1 MGCGAS
7 NPSVVESDPKLDG
20 TRMTSTAQGSR
31 TIQAPVSFMVPAEE
45 NDANSDE
52 TSNSII
58 KAHPPKRFKRLE
70 DEMLMLTQEEL
81 QRRHNEA
88 EQRRNAILE
97 LRVRSARLS
106 TQKGLRR
113 QARPINEVIPQSIK
127 NEQLANASVLVLTNT
142 GRGMDEFR
150 TGVMEL

>member
-1 MGCGAS
+1 MKMFQS
-7 NPSVVESDPKLDG
+7 NRELNSCVSL
-20 TRMTSTAQGSR
+20 A
-31 TIQAPVSFMVPAEE
+31 IQAPVSFMVPAEE

-88 EQRRNAILE
+88 EQRRNAVNILQFARIIHE
-97 LRVRSARLS
+97 LNLFVQYRFWSYGFVVLAF
-106 TQKGLRR
+106 
-113 QARPINEVIPQSIK
+113 RPK
-127 NEQLANASVLVLTNT
+127 KA
-142 GRGMDEFR
+142 
-150 TGVMEL
+150 